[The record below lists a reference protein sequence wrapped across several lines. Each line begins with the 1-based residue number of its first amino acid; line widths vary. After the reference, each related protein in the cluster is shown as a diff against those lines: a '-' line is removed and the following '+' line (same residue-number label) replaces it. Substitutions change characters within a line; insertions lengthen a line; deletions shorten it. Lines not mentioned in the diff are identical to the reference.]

1 MPKYRG
7 YQAIIHEMLAGRDY
21 DPRHIEGF
29 MRLTYGTLDH
39 LPREVFKNEVELNIL
54 CIDEGGKEQAE
65 TLAKSYGL

>member
-1 MPKYRG
+1 MAEYRG
-7 YQAIIHEMLAGRDY
+7 YQAIIHELLAGRDY

-39 LPREVFKNEVELNIL
+39 LPRETFATETELNIL
-54 CIDEGGKEQAE
+54 CIEEGGTEHAE